1 MLETINKIVWGDLLL
16 FLLLGT
22 GLLLSIKFRFF
33 QIFKIGYIF
42 KNTILSLFNKKPEN
56 NTSDKESI
64 SQFQTFATA
73 LAATMGTGNIV
84 GVATALTIGG
94 AGSIFWMWIS
104 AVLGMALVYA
114 ENYLGT
120 IYRKKTDGPCVG
132 GPMAYLEKGAGKKSL
147 AVLFAVFCI
156 FASLGMGNMTQVN
169 SISSAA
175 KDSFGIPEIVT
186 GIAAAAAAFIII
198 SGGIKRIGKAS
209 QFLIPILSAVYIG
222 AAVFIIIKFKDN
234 LSDTF
239 SLIFKDAFGI
249 KAAGGGICGEIL
261 KKSINTGL
269 RKGVFSNEA
278 GLGSSALLH
287 SASENTSPHKQG
299 MWAIF
304 EVFVDTI
311 ICCTITA
318 LAILSSGALKSGK
331 DGAPLVTEAF
341 KTVMGN
347 FAPAFT
353 AVSILLFAFA
363 TLISWFYCG
372 ECSVKY
378 IFGSDGIPFYKLIF
392 TAFIVIGAVA
402 KLTTVWTASEIF
414 NGLMAIPNLIG
425 LILLRKEVKSE

>member
-1 MLETINKIVWGDLLL
+1 MLETINKIVWGNFLL

-22 GLLLSIKFRFF
+22 GLILSIRLKFF
-33 QIFKIGYIF
+33 QIFKIRYIF
-42 KNTILSLFNKKPEN
+42 KNTVLTLFNRKSTVNVK
-56 NTSDKESI
+56 DKESI

-94 AGSIFWMWIS
+94 AGAIFWMWIS
-104 AVLGMALVYA
+104 AILGMALVYA

-120 IYRKKTDGPCVG
+120 IYRKKSNDQCIG
-132 GPMAYLEKGAGKKSL
+132 GPMAYLENGTGKKFL

-209 QFLIPILSAVYIG
+209 QFLIPILSVVYIG
-222 AAVFIIIKFKDN
+222 AAVLIILKYRNN
-234 LSDTF
+234 LLHTF

-249 KAAGGGICGEIL
+249 KAAGGGICGEVL
-261 KKSINTGL
+261 KRSINTGL

-287 SASENTSPHKQG
+287 SASENTSPHRQG

-304 EVFVDTI
+304 EVFIDTI

-378 IFGSDGIPFYKLIF
+378 IFGNAGIPFYKFIF

-414 NGLMAIPNLIG
+414 NGLMAVPNLIG

>member
-1 MLETINKIVWGDLLL
+1 MLETINKIVWGNFLL

-33 QIFKIGYIF
+33 QIFKIWYIF
-42 KNTILSLFNKKPEN
+42 KNTILTLFNKKSKSN
-56 NTSDKESI
+56 ISDKESI

-94 AGSIFWMWIS
+94 AGAIFWMWIS
-104 AVLGMALVYA
+104 AILGMALVYA

-120 IYRKKTDGPCVG
+120 IYRKKSDGLCVG
-132 GPMAYLEKGAGKKSL
+132 GPMAYLEKGAGKKIL

-186 GIAAAAAAFIII
+186 GIAAAAVAFIII

-209 QFLIPILSAVYIG
+209 QFLIPILSVVYIG
-222 AAVFIIIKFKDN
+222 AAILIIIKFRDN

-249 KAAGGGICGEIL
+249 KAAGGGICGEVL

-287 SASENTSPHKQG
+287 SASENTSPHRQG

-347 FAPAFT
+347 VAPAFT

-378 IFGSDGIPFYKLIF
+378 IFGNAGIPFYKFIF
-392 TAFIVIGAVA
+392 TVFIVIGAVA

>member
-1 MLETINKIVWGDLLL
+1 MLETINKMVWGDFLL

-22 GLLLSIKFRFF
+22 GLMLSIRFKFF
-33 QIFKIGYIF
+33 QIFKIRYIF
-42 KNTILSLFNKKPEN
+42 KNTVLTLFNKKN
-56 NTSDKESI
+56 SVNSSDKESI

-94 AGSIFWMWIS
+94 AGAIFWMWIS
-104 AVLGMALVYA
+104 AILGMALVYA

-120 IYRKKTDGPCVG
+120 IYRKKSDGLCVG
-132 GPMAYLEKGAGKKSL
+132 GPMAYLEKGAGKKIL

-186 GIAAAAAAFIII
+186 GIAAAAVSFIII

-209 QFLIPILSAVYIG
+209 QFLIPILSVVYIG
-222 AAVFIIIKFKDN
+222 AAILIIIKFRNN

-249 KAAGGGICGEIL
+249 KAAGGGICGEVL

-287 SASENTSPHKQG
+287 SASENTSPQKQG
-299 MWAIF
+299 MWAVF
-304 EVFVDTI
+304 EVFIDTI

-378 IFGSDGIPFYKLIF
+378 IFGNEGVLFYKFIF
-392 TAFIVIGAVA
+392 TVFIVIGAVA